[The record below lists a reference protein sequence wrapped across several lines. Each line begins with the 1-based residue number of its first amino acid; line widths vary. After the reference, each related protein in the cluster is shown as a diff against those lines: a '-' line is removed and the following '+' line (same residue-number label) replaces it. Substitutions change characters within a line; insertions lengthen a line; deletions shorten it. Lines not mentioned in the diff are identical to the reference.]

1 MYLCKKTGKLNGRN
15 SEEEYDY
22 YNNNFLSKKSYKQEL
37 FNIYPCLLR
46 SVTETVENLSSYYV
60 LLLER
65 LNKDK
70 NEIANK
76 FCGGLEFKNVVEIS
90 SNISDSHKKGNGVSI
105 LKLDN
110 GTKIV
115 YKPRSLKI
123 EKVYFD
129 FLGKINAGCKYEMYD
144 QKY

>member
-1 MYLCKKTGKLNGRN
+1 MFEMYLCKKTGKLNGRN

-90 SNISDSHKKGNGVSI
+90 SNISDSHKKGMG
-105 LKLDN
+105 
-110 GTKIV
+110 
-115 YKPRSLKI
+115 
-123 EKVYFD
+123 
-129 FLGKINAGCKYEMYD
+129 
-144 QKY
+144 

>member
-1 MYLCKKTGKLNGRN
+1 MYLCRKTGKLNGRN

-22 YNNNFLSKKSYKQEL
+22 YNNIFLSKKSYKEEL
-37 FNIYPCLLR
+37 FNYIHVCCVQLQNRRKLIFLLC
-46 SVTETVENLSSYYV
+46 TFIK
-60 LLLER
+60 R

-70 NEIANK
+70 KEIVNK
-76 FCGGLEFKNVVEIS
+76 FCRGLEFKNVVEIS
-90 SNISDSHKKGNGVSI
+90 SNISDSHRKGNGVSI

-129 FLGKINAGCKYEMYD
+129 FLGKINAGCK
-144 QKY
+144 